1 MEEGRFIRSNV
12 IASQIE
18 IHRQY
23 GGVFPEMAS
32 REHICAI
39 LPVIQEAIAEAEV
52 GWEDLDGIAVTYG
65 PGLAGSLLVG
75 VNTAKGL
82 ALGWG
87 LPLVGVN
94 HLEGH
99 IYANWLATDGTDGK
113 PPDIHF
119 PFVCLIVS
127 GGHSELVLVGD
138 HRDYRRLGGTLDDAA
153 GEAFDKVG
161 RLLGLEYPGGPA
173 IERVAREGDSTAF
186 DLPRAWLQ
194 GSWDFSFSGL
204 KTAVLRLVRALERG
218 GKPLPVADL
227 AASFQLA
234 VVDVLTEKT
243 IAAAREFDAQQILL
257 AGGVSANQ
265 LLRQRVRE
273 RAEVPTLYPPP
284 ILCTDNAA
292 MIAAA
297 GTVRFRAGE
306 RSGWDLDVLP
316 GAGLL
321 TEAQP
326 RRSAIMGACPLGQT
340 PAEQPGPRATRKGGD
355 RDETNAH
362 LVRTAPV
369 RHPEAEC

>member
-1 MEEGRFIRSNV
+1 MVEEGRFIRSNV

-32 REHICAI
+32 REHIRAI
-39 LPVIQEAIAEAEV
+39 LPVIQQAMVEADV
-52 GWEDLDGIAVTYG
+52 RWEELDGIAVTYG

-82 ALGWG
+82 ALGQG

-99 IYANWLATDGTDGK
+99 IYANWLAADGE

-119 PFVCLIVS
+119 PSICLIAS
-127 GGHSELVLVGD
+127 GGHTELVLVKG
-138 HRDYRRLGGTLDDAA
+138 HCDYRRLGGTLDDAA

-173 IERVAREGDSTAF
+173 IERAAREGDSTAF
-186 DLPRAWLQ
+186 DLPRAWLG

-204 KTAVLRLVRALERG
+204 KTAVLRLVQALEREG
-218 GKPLPVADL
+218 NPLPVADL

-234 VVDVLTEKT
+234 VVDVLVEKT
-243 IAAAREFDAQQILL
+243 AAAAREFDAQQILL

-265 LLRQRVRE
+265 LLRQKMRE
-273 RAEVPTLYPPP
+273 RAEVSVLYPPP

-297 GTVRFRAGE
+297 GTVHFRAGE

-316 GAGLL
+316 GAGLI
-321 TEAQP
+321 E
-326 RRSAIMGACPLGQT
+326 
-340 PAEQPGPRATRKGGD
+340 
-355 RDETNAH
+355 
-362 LVRTAPV
+362 
-369 RHPEAEC
+369 

>member
-1 MEEGRFIRSNV
+1 VEEGRFIRSNV

-32 REHICAI
+32 REHIRAI
-39 LPVIQEAIAEAEV
+39 LPVIQQAMAGASV
-52 GWEDLDGIAVTYG
+52 DWEDLDSVAVTYG

-82 ALGWG
+82 AL
-87 LPLVGVN
+87 
-94 HLEGH
+94 
-99 IYANWLATDGTDGK
+99 IYANWRAADGE

-119 PFVCLIVS
+119 PLVCLIVS
-127 GGHSELVLVGD
+127 GGHTELILVSD
-138 HRDYRRLGGTLDDAA
+138 HRDYQRLGGTLDDAA

-173 IERVAREGDSTAF
+173 VERTAREGDAEAF
-186 DLPRAWLQ
+186 ELPRAWLQ

-204 KTAVLRLVRALERG
+204 KTAVLRLVRALETDRG
-218 GKPLPVADL
+218 RLPVADL

-234 VVDVLTEKT
+234 VVDVLAKKT
-243 IAAAREFDAQQILL
+243 VAVARDSGARQILL

-265 LLRQRVRE
+265 LLRERVRQL
-273 RAEVPTLYPPP
+273 ADVPVLFPPP

-297 GTVRFRAGE
+297 GAVRFRAGE
-306 RSGWDLDVLP
+306 LSGWDLDVLP
-316 GAGLL
+316 GL
-321 TEAQP
+321 
-326 RRSAIMGACPLGQT
+326 R
-340 PAEQPGPRATRKGGD
+340 
-355 RDETNAH
+355 
-362 LVRTAPV
+362 LVG
-369 RHPEAEC
+369 